1 MTTGTSS
8 GATSSV
14 YLNKSNP
21 TRHVTRIPINKV
33 KNLHKNGQLSES
45 NDPNNIPAA
54 PLLVEA
60 TPEVTAVTSTLTT
73 PPTDIQTDEEP
84 YYDAIPDMPEP
95 VKPKLSNTL
104 LKKRQQS
111 PPKQQPTEP
120 SSSGA
125 VISNENKEEL
135 VRKTS
140 EKIHPHRIKKKS
152 QRSSSLGPLLDEPPP
167 LGSSL
172 ANTNSLE
179 SIDSNPRQKLPKGEM
194 SRELRERLP
203 HGGRIRATGAVP
215 RKPLTLSNS
224 INQDQ
229 QLSNANPTH
238 IGKSNF

>member
-1 MTTGTSS
+1 MRF
-8 GATSSV
+8 
-14 YLNKSNP
+14 KSTNY
-21 TRHVTRIPINKV
+21 
-33 KNLHKNGQLSES
+33 
-45 NDPNNIPAA
+45 D
-54 PLLVEA
+54 
-60 TPEVTAVTSTLTT
+60 
-73 PPTDIQTDEEP
+73 DEP

-229 QLSNANPTH
+229 QLSNSNPTH